1 MNTSEVLDQFI
12 LEARDCLDAVGQR
25 LLDIER
31 NPQDTTLLND
41 LFRTVHT
48 LKGNCGL
55 FEFTA
60 LERVVHAGEDLLEQ
74 VRSGQVQYSGEIA
87 DALLA
92 AMDLSGELIDAI
104 ATHGQLGPAHDAPAL
119 AAASALRRLIPAGPG
134 AAAAS
139 AASAALPATAS
150 ALPDWVQALP
160 GSWQAP
166 GLCLI
171 RYQPEPTCFFK
182 GEDPLAL
189 ARQTPGLRRLR
200 LLTPA
205 DWGRPES
212 FDCYDCRLGFLIL
225 SDADDAA
232 LDHHFRYVPEQ
243 CDRFR
248 PPRPAGVDAAAR
260 PPGDETPSD
269 PAPAALARLRRRQQQ
284 LWTEQLSLLERH
296 PGGSSSAQAARQVL
310 DRLLAGLEPWLPAPE
325 RTAVAAQRAA
335 LAALPLSGSAVID
348 WARQAADS
356 ALTATPVDGPTP
368 ATSTSSATAGRPADR
383 DPHADDDS
391 STGAERQGARS
402 LRVAQDKIDRLV
414 DLIGEMVVAKNA
426 LPYLAQRAEQHF
438 GQRELARE
446 IKNQYA
452 VINRIA
458 EDMQHAIMQVRMM
471 PVGTVFQRFGRLVRD
486 LSRRLGKEVELRV
499 EGEDTEADKNVIE
512 SLADPLIHV
521 LRNSLDHGLETPAV
535 RIAAGKPATGCLQVR
550 ARQEGDRVLL
560 DIEDDGAG
568 IDPDRVRR
576 KAVERGLI
584 PADRA
589 HALSDADAVQL
600 VFLPGFSTAEQ
611 VSDLSGRGVGL
622 DVVRAAVERVNGS
635 VSLRSQRGRGTQ
647 IQLSLPLSMAITHV
661 MMIRAGGCRFGVPMD
676 LVLETVRVAADEI
689 HHFKQA
695 MTTVL
700 RGRIVPLRALHSLLA
715 LEEEPRRN
723 AEGEHA
729 VLVLRLGQEA
739 IGLIVDEFEGTN
751 DIILR
756 PLEGVLGGLRG
767 FAGSAL
773 MGDGSVLMVLNPKE
787 ML

>member
-1 MNTSEVLDQFI
+1 MNTSDVLDQFI

-25 LLDIER
+25 LLEIER
-31 NPQDTTLLND
+31 NPQETALLND
-41 LFRTVHT
+41 LFRVVHT

-60 LERVVHAGEDLLEQ
+60 LERVVHAGEDLLDQ
-74 VRSGQVQYSGEIA
+74 VRSGHIAYSGDIA

-92 AMDLSGELIDAI
+92 AMDLAGELVDAI
-104 ATHGQLGPAHDAPAL
+104 ATQGGLGPSHEAPAL
-119 AAASALRRLIPAGPG
+119 AAAAALRRLIPAGG
-134 AAAAS
+134 AS
-139 AASAALPATAS
+139 ASPSAAPPASADAGAVPAWVAALPPA
-150 ALPDWVQALP
+150 WRVP
-160 GSWQAP
+160 GH
-166 GLCLI
+166 CLL
-171 RYQPEPTCFFK
+171 RYQPEPSCFFK

-200 LLTPA
+200 LLPPA
-205 DWGRPES
+205 DWGPVAS
-212 FDCYDCRLGFLIL
+212 FDCYDCRLGFLIA

-232 LDHHFRYVPEQ
+232 LDQHFRYVPEQ
-243 CDRFR
+243 CERWR
-248 PPRPAGVDAAAR
+248 EPGAA
-260 PPGDETPSD
+260 PSVAC
-269 PAPAALARLRRRQQQ
+269 PPAAEAPPSAAVQERLRRRQQQ
-284 LWTEQLSLLERH
+284 LWTEQLAVLERH
-296 PGGSSSAQAARQVL
+296 PAGSPSALAAREVL
-310 DRLLAGLEPWLPAPE
+310 GRLLSAPAPLLPAAE
-325 RTAVAAQRAA
+325 QASLAAQRAA
-335 LAALPLSGSAVID
+335 LDAVPAGGSALLD
-348 WARQAADS
+348 WARRGPGSEGASPSAAGAD
-356 ALTATPVDGPTP
+356 APGARPP
-368 ATSTSSATAGRPADR
+368 AVREPAG
-383 DPHADDDS
+383 DDDANPS
-391 STGAERQGARS
+391 GERAGVRS

-426 LPYLAQRAEQHF
+426 LPYLAQRAEQQF

-458 EDMQHAIMQVRMM
+458 EDMQHAIMQVRML

-486 LSRRLGKEVELRV
+486 LSKRLGKEVQLVV

-535 RIAAGKPATGCLQVR
+535 REAAGKPATGTLRVR
-550 ARQEGDRVLL
+550 ACQEGDRVLL

-589 HALSDADAVQL
+589 HALSDAEAVQL

-635 VSLRSQRGRGTQ
+635 VSLRSERGRGTQ

-715 LEEEPRRN
+715 LDELPTPN

-729 VLVLRLGQEA
+729 VLVLRLGAEA